1 MKLYCGIDLHSNNNY
16 AVVQDEQDQVLYRK
30 RLANELGP
38 ILAGLKPFQEKLVGV
53 VVEST
58 YNWYW
63 LVDGLMEQGY
73 GVHLANTAAIEQY
86 KGLKYTDD
94 FSDAEWLARMLRLGV
109 LPEGHIYPKS
119 QRPLRDLL
127 RHRLWLVRDRT
138 RHLLHAG
145 NILTRNQGGRFS
157 RRGIEKLT
165 PAELEQM
172 FQDRERPLAVG
183 TSLAVLSLLSEK
195 IETVE
200 KQVKSQ
206 VQPHRPFQLLETV
219 YGIGDILAM
228 TIWLETG
235 DIGRFPQVGD
245 YASYCR
251 CVESRRISNK
261 KKKGENNHRNGNRY
275 LAWAYVEAAHQAAR
289 HYSQVHR
296 YVEKK
301 TAQRNHA
308 LALKALAHKLARA
321 CYYVMRDQVPFEPQR
336 LFGS

>member
-16 AVVQDEQDQVLYRK
+16 MVVQDEQDQLLYRK
-30 RLANELGP
+30 RLPNELGP
-38 ILAGLKPFQEKLVGV
+38 IVAGLKPFQQELVGV

-63 LVDGLMEQGY
+63 LVDGLMERGHR
-73 GVHLANTAAIEQY
+73 VHLANTAAIEQY
-86 KGLKYTDD
+86 SGLKYSDD

-109 LPEGHIYPKS
+109 LPEGYIYPQP

-138 RHLLHAG
+138 RHLLHVG
-145 NILTRNQGGRFS
+145 NILTRHTGGRFS

-165 PAELEQM
+165 ATDLEQL
-172 FQDRERPLAVG
+172 FSDQERPLAVG
-183 TSLAVLSLLSEK
+183 TSLAVLSLLTEK
-195 IETVE
+195 IGAIE
-200 KQVKSQ
+200 KQVKSR
-206 VQPHRPFQLLETV
+206 VQLDRSFHLLETV
-219 YGIGDILAM
+219 YGIGEILAM

-235 DIGRFPQVGD
+235 DIGRFPQVGN

-251 CVESRRISNK
+251 CVGSRRMSND
-261 KKKGENNHRNGNRY
+261 KKKGENNHRNGNQY

-289 HYSQVHR
+289 HYPQPHR

-321 CYYVMRDQVPFEPQR
+321 CYYVLRDQVPFEPER